1 MDKKK
6 GVKLLIIIIIVIVA
20 AEILVSMHYVNKWE
34 SEGAFDSSTDAEVS
48 ASIYD
53 VNRYE

>member
-6 GVKLLIIIIIVIVA
+6 GVKLLIIIIVIVA
-20 AEILVSMHYVNKWE
+20 VEILVSMHYVNKWE

-53 VNRYE
+53 VNRYV